1 MLDRHEKQVNCS
13 QQWEDM
19 NGCFVELAIDI
30 VGGKWKG
37 IILYHLLDGPKRFNQ
52 LRRLIPT
59 VTQRMLTLQLRE
71 LEKDGVISRIQ
82 YPEIPPHVEYQY
94 TEFGKTLQPII
105 QHMQE
110 WGKLYTEE
118 YFADNHG

>member
-1 MLDRHEKQVNCS
+1 
-13 QQWEDM
+13 M

-71 LEKDGVISRIQ
+71 LEEDGVISRIQ

-118 YFADNHG
+118 YFADNQS